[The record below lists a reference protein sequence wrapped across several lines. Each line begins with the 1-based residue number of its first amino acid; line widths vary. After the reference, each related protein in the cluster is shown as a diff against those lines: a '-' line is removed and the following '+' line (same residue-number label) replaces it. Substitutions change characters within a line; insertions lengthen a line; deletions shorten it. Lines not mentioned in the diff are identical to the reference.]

1 MNQATNAT
9 SAALDALRAGDA
21 VQAERLL
28 DEALAQSAE
37 HPPALVLK
45 ARLARQRGDFGG
57 AARLLELAR
66 EGAHDHPQWHSER
79 GYLALSS
86 GDGDAAVQAFEAL
99 VERLPN
105 YADGHFNLA
114 QSLQLQGRIE
124 AAIVHLERA
133 LELNAERPH
142 EVHTELG
149 NALFLR
155 RREDD
160 AAAQYELALVS
171 RPGFSRALYGLGSVR
186 AAQGQFE
193 DALRHFRHALD
204 DEPAFVEALQQIAEN
219 QRFDDV
225 DDADI
230 KVMRAALTAPEV
242 NRFQR
247 EKLGFAL
254 GKAMDD
260 CGEHAEAFAYFEQ
273 ANGLKRARSED
284 YDATGHEALVD
295 RLIEIFAGELELP
308 EVPSDESLRP
318 LLLVG
323 MPRSGVTLIDTMLAR
338 HPDIDSAGTLDYFER
353 VARTTLAPFPE
364 GVADCDQE
372 RLLTLGAGYLDAL
385 HEHGS
390 ARLIA
395 DRHPA
400 NALHL
405 GLIAALFPHAVLI
418 NCRRHALDTCLSIY
432 FQDFAQG
439 QEFANSLTDV
449 AHYYKQYL
457 RLMAFWEQQLGE
469 RLLCVDYEQIVDDQE
484 AQLKILLAHAGLD
497 YDARCLDSNYDPDVV
512 TSLSRWQVRQ
522 PVYLRSVERWRHY
535 RTYLEPLMAELD
547 LEF

>member
-9 SAALDALRAGDA
+9 SAALNALRAGDA
-21 VQAERLL
+21 AQAERLL
-28 DEALAQSAE
+28 DEALAEAAE

-45 ARLARQRGDFGG
+45 ARLARQRGDYSA

-99 VERLPN
+99 VERLPD

-114 QSLQLQGRIE
+114 QSLQLQGRVE

-186 AAQGQFE
+186 AAQGQFD

-219 QRFDDV
+219 QRFEDA

-230 KVMRAALTAPEV
+230 QVMRAALRAPEV

-260 CGEHAEAFAYFEQ
+260 CGEHAEAFTYLEQ
-273 ANGLKRARSED
+273 ANGLKRARSAS
-284 YDATGHEALVD
+284 YDAASNEALID
-295 RLIEIFAGELELP
+295 RLIETFSGELALP
-308 EVPSDESLRP
+308 AVPSNDSLTP
-318 LLLVG
+318 VLIVG
-323 MPRSGVTLIDTMLAR
+323 MPRSGATLIDTMLAR
-338 HPDIDSAGTLDYFER
+338 HPDIDSAGPLDYFER
-353 VARTTLAPFPE
+353 VGRTTLAPFPE
-364 GVADCDQE
+364 GVADCDQG
-372 RLLTLGAGYLDAL
+372 RLLTLGAGYLEAL

-390 ARLIA
+390 GRVVT

-400 NALHL
+400 NVLHL
-405 GLIAALFPHAVLI
+405 GLIAALFPDARLVH
-418 NCRRHALDTCLSIY
+418 CRRHALDTCLSIY

-439 QEFANSLTDV
+439 NEFANSLIDI

-457 RLMAFWEQQLGE
+457 RLMEFWEQQLGD
-469 RLLCVDYEQIVDDQE
+469 RLLGIDYEAVVDDQE
-484 AQLKILLAHAGLD
+484 EQLNALLAHVGLD
-497 YDARCLDSNYDPDVV
+497 YDARCLDSDYDPSVV
-512 TSLSRWQVRQ
+512 TALSRWQVRQ
-522 PVYLRSVERWRHY
+522 PVYSRSVERWRHY
-535 RTYLEPLMAELD
+535 RAYLDPLAAELAPH
-547 LEF
+547 L